1 MNTKREQGGKDILE
15 KIFGKYG
22 IYVALILMVVV
33 LAIITPSFFNT
44 QNFINVLRQ
53 ISIKAVMAIGVT
65 IVIMTGGIDLSVGS
79 VLALSAVI
87 ATSFATSDNPHP
99 LAISLLLGILVG
111 LACGAVNGL
120 CVAWLKVAAFIATL
134 AMTTAARGLAMIYT
148 NGRPVIN
155 ILPEYTNIGN
165 GFVGAIPI
173 PIIVMA
179 VVIVIAVYLMEFTKY
194 GRYIRAVGGN
204 EQAALVSG
212 INVRLIKFS
221 AYAIAGVTCAI
232 AGILLSARTMTG
244 QPASGEGYEL
254 DAIAAAVIGGASLS
268 GGVGTISGTVV
279 GMLILGVLTNGLD
292 MLGVSSYYQQV
303 IKGVIIVAAVLLDR
317 KKHSNE

>member
-1 MNTKREQGGKDILE
+1 MNTKREQRGKDILG

-111 LACGAVNGL
+111 LVCGAVNGL

-173 PIIVMA
+173 IVMA

-212 INVRLIKFS
+212 INVKLIKFS

>member
-1 MNTKREQGGKDILE
+1 MNTKTEKGKDIFS
-15 KIFGKYG
+15 KILGKYG
-22 IYVALILMVVV
+22 IYVALLIMIVV

-79 VLALSAVI
+79 ILALSAVV
-87 ATSFATSDNPHP
+87 ATSFATSDNPH
-99 LAISLLLGILVG
+99 SLLVSVLIGILVG
-111 LACGAVNGL
+111 FACGAINGI
-120 CVAWLKVAAFIATL
+120 CVAQLKVAAFIATL

-165 GFVGAIPI
+165 GFVGPIPI
-173 PIIVMA
+173 PIVVMV
-179 VVIVIAVYLMEFTKY
+179 VVIVIVGYLMEFTKY
-194 GRYIRAVGGN
+194 GRYVRAVGGN

-212 INVRLIKFS
+212 INVKLIKFS

-303 IKGVIIVAAVLLDR
+303 IKGIIIVVAVLLDR
-317 KKHSNE
+317 KKHTNE

>member
-1 MNTKREQGGKDILE
+1 MNIKKEQNGKDIFG
-15 KIFGKYG
+15 KILGKYG
-22 IYVALILMVVV
+22 IYVALVLMVVV

-99 LAISLLLGILVG
+99 LAVSLLLGILVG
-111 LACGAVNGL
+111 LVCGAVNGL

-173 PIIVMA
+173 PIIVM
-179 VVIVIAVYLMEFTKY
+179 VIVIIIAVYLMEFTKY

-212 INVRLIKFS
+212 INVKLIKFS

>member
-1 MNTKREQGGKDILE
+1 MNTKKGQKGKDIFG

-22 IYVALILMVVV
+22 IYVALILMVAV

-87 ATSFATSDNPHP
+87 ATSFSTSDNPHP

-111 LACGAVNGL
+111 LVCGAVNGL

-165 GFVGAIPI
+165 GFVGAVPI
-173 PIIVMA
+173 PIIVMV

-212 INVRLIKFS
+212 INVKMIKFS

>member
-1 MNTKREQGGKDILE
+1 MNTKKGQKGKDIFG
-15 KIFGKYG
+15 KILGKYG
-22 IYVALILMVVV
+22 IYVALILMVAV

-87 ATSFATSDNPHP
+87 ATSFSTSDNPHP

-111 LACGAVNGL
+111 LVCGAVNGL

-165 GFVGAIPI
+165 GFVGAVPI
-173 PIIVMA
+173 PIIVMV

-194 GRYIRAVGGN
+194 G
-204 EQAALVSG
+204 
-212 INVRLIKFS
+212 
-221 AYAIAGVTCAI
+221 
-232 AGILLSARTMTG
+232 
-244 QPASGEGYEL
+244 
-254 DAIAAAVIGGASLS
+254 
-268 GGVGTISGTVV
+268 
-279 GMLILGVLTNGLD
+279 
-292 MLGVSSYYQQV
+292 
-303 IKGVIIVAAVLLDR
+303 
-317 KKHSNE
+317 

>member
-1 MNTKREQGGKDILE
+1 MNTKREQRGKDILE

>member
-1 MNTKREQGGKDILE
+1 MNTKREQRGKDILG

-111 LACGAVNGL
+111 LVCGAVNGL
-120 CVAWLKVAAFIATL
+120 CVAWLKVAAVIATL
-134 AMTTAARGLAMIYT
+134 SMTTAARG
-148 NGRPVIN
+148 
-155 ILPEYTNIGN
+155 
-165 GFVGAIPI
+165 
-173 PIIVMA
+173 
-179 VVIVIAVYLMEFTKY
+179 
-194 GRYIRAVGGN
+194 
-204 EQAALVSG
+204 
-212 INVRLIKFS
+212 
-221 AYAIAGVTCAI
+221 
-232 AGILLSARTMTG
+232 
-244 QPASGEGYEL
+244 
-254 DAIAAAVIGGASLS
+254 
-268 GGVGTISGTVV
+268 
-279 GMLILGVLTNGLD
+279 
-292 MLGVSSYYQQV
+292 
-303 IKGVIIVAAVLLDR
+303 
-317 KKHSNE
+317 